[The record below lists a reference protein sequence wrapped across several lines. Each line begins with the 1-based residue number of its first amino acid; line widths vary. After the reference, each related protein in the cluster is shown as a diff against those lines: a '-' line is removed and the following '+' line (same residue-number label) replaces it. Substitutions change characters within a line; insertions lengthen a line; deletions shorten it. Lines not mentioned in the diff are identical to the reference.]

1 MTRSSAVR
9 IGAVTIA
16 VVLLG
21 MLASAVH
28 GLVSDRKGTFVKARR
43 GDLIIGVNVTGTLAS
58 LDSSQ
63 LGPPRLPNVWQYKL
77 SLLAPEG
84 SDIERGRPVIGFD
97 TTELQRDLEQKSAE
111 AAEASKSIEKRQ
123 ADLRLTLE
131 NEELALAESEAK
143 LRKAELKLE
152 APDEIQAGNDRA
164 KAELE
169 RERAAIETKHRRAR
183 IQALNRSAAAE
194 ISILRNKQASAESR
208 VQQIKQQISQMMV
221 PAPRKGTVVHLSSW
235 RGEKKKVGDTVW
247 LSEKVV
253 EIPDLMKMYAKGEV
267 DESDA
272 GKVAVGQRVTIQLDA
287 LPDIEFTGKISSLA
301 KIVQVQS
308 PQSKLKVLRIEIA
321 LDETD
326 PERMRPG
333 MRFRGTVELERVPG
347 TLLVPAAAIE
357 VGARGPFVRRRT
369 MFGMD
374 QVLVKAG
381 RRNEESWEILEG
393 LDEGDRILLRSSE
406 KEEVSS

>member
-1 MTRSSAVR
+1 MTRRTGIR
-9 IGAVTIA
+9 IGGVTLA

-21 MLASAVH
+21 MVASAVH
-28 GLVSDRKGTFVKARR
+28 GHVSERNGIFAKARR

-63 LGPPRLPNVWQYKL
+63 LGPPRLPNIWQYKL
-77 SLLAPEG
+77 SMLAPEG
-84 SDIERGRPVIGFD
+84 SDIDRGRPVIGFD

-111 AAEASKSIEKRQ
+111 AEEASKSIEKRQ
-123 ADLRLTLE
+123 ADLRLALE
-131 NEELALAESEAK
+131 NEGLSLAESEAK

-152 APDEIQAGNDRA
+152 APEEIQAGNDRA
-164 KAELE
+164 KAELD

-183 IQALNRSAAAE
+183 ISALTRSAAAE
-194 ISILRNKQASAESR
+194 ISILRNKQASAASR
-208 VQQIKQQISQMMV
+208 VQQINQQIAQMMV

-253 EIPDLMKMYAKGEV
+253 EIPDLTRMFAKGDI
-267 DESDA
+267 DEADA
-272 GKVAVGQRVTIQLDA
+272 GKVAAGQRVVLQLDA
-287 LPDIEFTGKISSLA
+287 LPDIEFNGKVSSLA

-308 PQSKLKVLRIEIA
+308 PQSKLKVLKVEIE

-347 TLLVPAAAIE
+347 TLLVPADAIE

-369 MFGMD
+369 MFGVD
-374 QVLVKAG
+374 EVPVKAG

-393 LDEGDRILLRSSE
+393 LNEGDRILLRASDT
-406 KEEVSS
+406 EEEES